1 MEIRMNSKHSFISDP
16 TNTLSLKKS
25 RFTER
30 LIEENALDQ
39 AGFESW
45 IFCQGMLIN
54 SPDKW
59 WGDYGRRDYPH
70 EGIDLCLYR
79 DRSQKIR
86 RIDEKT
92 RIPVMHD
99 GVVKAMFKDFLG
111 KTVIIEHENSGSGA
125 ERFISVYAHTKLRSD
140 IDVGVIVK
148 AGDIIAAL
156 GDTSNSKSN
165 IIPHLHFSFGLPS
178 KAFSYD
184 GFAWNTI
191 RNSEM
196 IRLLDPLAVIDWPY
210 QTLDAGNSFCRE
222 L

>member
-1 MEIRMNSKHSFISDP
+1 MNPKNSFKSDLTKAIS
-16 TNTLSLKKS
+16 LEKS
-25 RFTER
+25 RFTAM

-39 AGFESW
+39 SGFERW
-45 IFCQGMLIN
+45 VFCQGMLFN

-59 WGDYGRRDYPH
+59 WGDHGQRDYPH

-79 DRSQKIR
+79 NRFQEIR

-125 ERFISVYAHTKLRSD
+125 ERFISMYAHTKPRSD
-140 IDVGVIVK
+140 IDIGVIVK
-148 AGDIIAAL
+148 EGNIIATL

-165 IIPHLHFSFGLPS
+165 IIPHLHFSLGLPS

-184 GFAWNTI
+184 GFVWNTI
-191 RNSEM
+191 RNPER

-210 QTLDAGNSFCRE
+210 QALDAANTICGA

>member
-1 MEIRMNSKHSFISDP
+1 MNPKNSFKSDLTKAIS
-16 TNTLSLKKS
+16 LEKS
-25 RFTER
+25 RFTAM

-39 AGFESW
+39 SGFERW
-45 IFCQGMLIN
+45 VFCQGMLFN

-59 WGDYGRRDYPH
+59 WGDHGQRDYPH
-70 EGIDLCLYR
+70 EGIDLCLYS
-79 DRSQKIR
+79 DRSQEIR

-125 ERFISVYAHTKLRSD
+125 ERFISMYAHTKPRSD
-140 IDVGVIVK
+140 IDIGVIVK
-148 AGDIIAAL
+148 EGNIIATL

-165 IIPHLHFSFGLPS
+165 IIPHLHFSLGLPS

-184 GFAWNTI
+184 GFVWNTI
-191 RNSEM
+191 RNPER

-210 QTLDAGNSFCRE
+210 QALDAANTICGA